1 LLRVNIPRAWG
12 FSAAIK
18 PGRIHLPGAPFL
30 LAAGILLSA
39 LPVAAV
45 VTRKETV

>member
-1 LLRVNIPRAWG
+1 MI
-12 FSAAIK
+12 SAAIIK
-18 PGRIHLPGAPFL
+18 PGRIHLQGRRFL